1 MAQPARHHA
10 EDPPEVDPQAV
21 DRAYRFYQERRR
33 AKVRRSREKKR
44 ANLRFWVVLLL
55 LIGLAVYLSLNVWS
69 QVERL
74 FGL

>member
-1 MAQPARHHA
+1 VAQPARHHA

-21 DRAYRFYQERRR
+21 ERTYRYYQQRRR
-33 AKVRRSREKKR
+33 AKVRHSRERKR

-55 LIGLAVYLSLNVWS
+55 LIGLAVYLSLLVWS
-69 QVERL
+69 QVEQL

>member
-1 MAQPARHHA
+1 M
-10 EDPPEVDPQAV
+10 
-21 DRAYRFYQERRR
+21 
-33 AKVRRSREKKR
+33 RRSREKQR

-55 LIGLAVYLSLNVWS
+55 LIGLAAYLILQVWS